1 MNWFRTYNSTYKVIR
16 LIVFSFLLVFMAH
29 YAYNAI
35 EFVSNSND
43 QCIVDFYE
51 HDGGEEENNSE
62 SEDEVKEIDDYVFAT
77 GKTNSSQ
84 TRANLG
90 NSHNL
95 NLYQDHMLDIDSPPP
110 IT

>member
-1 MNWFRTYNSTYKVIR
+1 MNWFRTYNSIYNIIR
-16 LIVFSFLLVFMAH
+16 LTVFSFLLVFLAH
-29 YAYNAI
+29 YTYNAI

-51 HDGGEEENNSE
+51 HDGSEEENNSE

-77 GKTNSSQ
+77 GKSNSTQLGTN
-84 TRANLG
+84 LD
-90 NSHNL
+90 NSFNY
-95 NLYQDHMLDIDSPPP
+95 NLYQDFMLDIDSPPP

>member
-35 EFVSNSND
+35 EFVSSSND

-62 SEDEVKEIDDYVFAT
+62 SEDEIKEIDDYVFT
-77 GKTNSSQ
+77 TRKTNSSQ
-84 TRANLG
+84 MRANLG

-95 NLYQDHMLDIDSPPP
+95 NLYQDHMIDIDSPPP

>member
-16 LIVFSFLLVFMAH
+16 LIVFSFLLVFILH
-29 YAYNAI
+29 YAFYNAI

-62 SEDEVKEIDDYVFAT
+62 LRMKLKKS
-77 GKTNSSQ
+77 
-84 TRANLG
+84 
-90 NSHNL
+90 
-95 NLYQDHMLDIDSPPP
+95 M
-110 IT
+110 ITFLQQEKQIHLK